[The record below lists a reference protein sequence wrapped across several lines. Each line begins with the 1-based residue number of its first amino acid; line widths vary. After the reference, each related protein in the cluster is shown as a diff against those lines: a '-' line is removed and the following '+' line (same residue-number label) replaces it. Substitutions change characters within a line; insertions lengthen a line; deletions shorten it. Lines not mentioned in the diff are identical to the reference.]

1 MNFDAKIEEL
11 KEIKNEIDKLS
22 EIISEIK
29 SCSRSKDKYEKS
41 EDKHIYLYRV
51 GIFVKLFRFF
61 GISKY
66 KTTSGGHLTN
76 YSEFDYKTDMMNE
89 ILEIVEK
96 YKNKTI
102 KELESKFSN

>member
-29 SCSRSKDKYEKS
+29 SCTKSKDKYENSK
-41 EDKHIYLYRV
+41 DKHIYLYRV
-51 GIFVKLFRFF
+51 GVFVKLFRFF

-76 YSEFDYKTDMMNE
+76 YTEFDYKTEMMSE
-89 ILEIVEK
+89 ILLIVEK
-96 YKNKTI
+96 YRDIKI
-102 KELESKFSN
+102 KELESKF